1 MLLFSQNLYNLY
13 RHLKCYPHVMK
24 PLFKFAKYM
33 GQYLSLNK
41 AKSQQFS
48 RNRFKVF
55 FFKKNAH

>member
-1 MLLFSQNLYNLY
+1 
-13 RHLKCYPHVMK
+13 MK

-55 FFKKNAH
+55 FFFKKMLIRLINFEITTKNISL